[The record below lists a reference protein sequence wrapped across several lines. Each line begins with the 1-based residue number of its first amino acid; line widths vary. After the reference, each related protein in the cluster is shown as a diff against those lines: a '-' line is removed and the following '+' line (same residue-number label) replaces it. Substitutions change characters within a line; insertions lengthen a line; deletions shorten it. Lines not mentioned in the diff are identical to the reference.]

1 MNTWRKYFTV
11 CCWSFVIIS
20 FTVVSGCGYAWRT
33 QKPIHNER
41 SNIDAP
47 VSTMTYP
54 DRVKSEIV
62 YFNHEGTEGELVVTL
77 TREAELF
84 DRKIDT
90 VDRQI
95 YQKSGY
101 GKQHKQWPIWVDAI
115 TAPVLAIGGGTA
127 LALGA
132 SQDTENDVEYRDNPD
147 TGQREQREVP
157 NSSNQDSFYAAG
169 GIGIGLSIPFAISA
183 IHNGV
188 KTKDGNIGAPK
199 RTRITTE
206 IKMRT
211 TTTPLAGTP
220 VEITLPDGTEIAATS
235 DDKGRVVIDLP
246 NNKTAFFPFQY
257 MVQVIVPSKE
267 ARYDIP
273 ANEKSLALLPPMA
286 LARADEL
293 AEEVRNAEAKK
304 NEAQRR
310 YDDKVA
316 PYRSRYNSVSQPVPH
331 CSVKGKI
338 KNKTA
343 SSLYT
348 HGAAD
353 CYVDNHQFML
363 GTFHKERLFVIEN
376 WQDGPTCLT
385 RWPDWVGCDDGPGTL
400 YYRGTRTILVGG
412 APSEVPVYNPDPPA
426 PTSAEKN
433 ALAALGRVQNKW
445 NVALQRAKDRYKMA
459 KQQYNEA
466 LPTDPYRLKPVEKK
480 KGQ

>member
-132 SQDTENDVEYRDNPD
+132 SQDTENDIEYRDNPD
-147 TGQREQREVP
+147 TGEREQKESP
-157 NSSNQDSFYAAG
+157 NSSDQDTFYTAG
-169 GIGIGLSIPFAISA
+169 GIGIGVSIPFIVSA

-188 KTKDGNIGAPK
+188 KTKDRNIGAPV
-199 RTRITTE
+199 RTNLETKIN
-206 IKMRT
+206 MRT

-220 VEITLPDGTEIAATS
+220 VEIKLPDGTEIAATS
-235 DDKGRVVIDLP
+235 DDKGRVNISLP
-246 NNKTAFFPFQY
+246 DTQDSYFPLRQI
-257 MVQVIVPSKE
+257 VVVRVPSKVALYNIPIN
-267 ARYDIP
+267 ARTI
-273 ANEKSLALLPPMA
+273 ALLPPA
-286 LARADEL
+286 ARARADEL
-293 AEEVRNAEAKK
+293 AEAVRAAQNKLDAAKAEIAVRVEPLRQDYFALTP
-304 NEAQRR
+304 NYETYWVR
-310 YDDKVA
+310 
-316 PYRSRYNSVSQPVPH
+316 
-331 CSVKGKI
+331 GKI
-338 KNKTA
+338 QDWDDNKLT
-343 SSLYT
+343 
-348 HGAAD
+348 
-353 CYVDNHQFML
+353 ML
-363 GTFHKERLFVIEN
+363 GTARGYRLGEGYAPEKTLLIVHDYNTHKAQVSGYTSY
-376 WQDGPTCLT
+376 DGEHVFLRKTSGVNFYGNSIPVREYGSEPEEKGAVVVARK
-385 RWPDWVGCDDGPGTL
+385 RW
-400 YYRGTRTILVGG
+400 
-412 APSEVPVYNPDPPA
+412 E
-426 PTSAEKN
+426 
-433 ALAALGRVQNKW
+433 
-445 NVALQRAKDRYKMA
+445 RAKDKYRPRQLKA
-459 KQQYNEA
+459 EQELNAVRGQYNMM
-466 LPTDPYRLKPVEKK
+466 LPTDPYRLKPVEEM